1 MGKWINAALSASN
14 LVIGYKGKPL
24 AEPLDFTLREGEL
37 VCLIGPNGAGKS
49 TLLRTL
55 AGMQRPLHGI
65 VHMGSAIPYAISPT
79 ERARLLSVVLTARP
93 DALLLTGYA
102 LVALGRHPYTDWRG
116 QMTPDDAAAVETA
129 IMAVGAAEYAHRP
142 LNTLSDGQA
151 QKLMIARALAQDAP
165 FMLLDEPTA
174 YLDLPRR
181 VEIVQLLRRIAHE
194 QRRAVLLTTHDLDL
208 ALRTADRLLLL
219 ADGHLH
225 TGAPEDLILSGAFER
240 AFHAQG
246 VAFDSA
252 SGSFCFGDPAVQP
265 IALVGEGQV
274 RRWTQRALER
284 AGCSVQE
291 SAAQRIVIAQTS
303 AGTRWQLWR
312 GERCEEYET
321 IHALV
326 EALRHQPTPAAN
338 SSFEK

>member
-1 MGKWINAALSASN
+1 MNNIAIPHASLVASN

-24 AEPLDFTLREGEL
+24 AKPLDFALHQGEL

-55 AGMQRPLHGI
+55 AGMQRPLGGEARVGRVVPHL
-65 VHMGSAIPYAISPT
+65 SSPA
-79 ERARLLSVVLTARP
+79 ERAQHISVVLTTRP
-93 DALLLTGYA
+93 DATLLTGYG

-116 QMTPDDAAAVETA
+116 KLVHEDEAAIQAA
-129 IMAVGAAEYAHRP
+129 IMAVGAEEYAHRP

-151 QKLMIARALAQDAP
+151 QKMMIARALAQDAP
-165 FMLLDEPTA
+165 LMLLDEPTA

-181 VEIVQLLRRIAHE
+181 VEIVQLLRHIAHE
-194 QRRAVLLTTHDLDL
+194 RRRAVLLTTHDLDL

-225 TGAPEDLILSGAFER
+225 IGAPEDLILSGAFER
-240 AFHAQG
+240 AFRAQG

-252 SGSFCFGDPAVQP
+252 SGSFCFGDPAVQSV
-265 IALVGEGQV
+265 ALVGEGQT

-284 AGCSVQE
+284 AGFTVE
-291 SAAQRIVIAQTS
+291 EDAPLRVIINEGS
-303 AGTRWQLWR
+303 NGTCWQLWR
-312 GERCEEYET
+312 GEDCQQFDT
-321 IHALV
+321 IYALIQEMQIERRFSV
-326 EALRHQPTPAAN
+326 G
-338 SSFEK
+338 